1 MCAGDCVHCGVYV
14 LCQEAYEKATKQNDT
29 GQDEPLDCWEI
40 NDCSTCAKQ
49 NTCAYADAV

>member
-40 NDCSTCAKQ
+40 NDCSTCAEQ